1 MANDHQMASVS
12 PKPEATAK
20 SIRSKLRERLQRDP
34 LKIWLVFSALWSG
47 CIVMILGQCGYGRW
61 FDWQLPQCEGPL
73 ASPVETYIADL
84 ATAFGPPAAVL
95 LSYRLV
101 TGISRRLRPKG

>member
-20 SIRSKLRERLQRDP
+20 SIRSKLRERLQRDL

-73 ASPVETYIADL
+73 ASPVETRAKV
-84 ATAFGPPAAVL
+84 GRGRHRK
-95 LSYRLV
+95 S
-101 TGISRRLRPKG
+101 K